1 HLIHETGLQSVM
13 AYESCQV
20 FQEPL
25 CLIDS
30 DKDGKLIVV
39 DDVLNQISQIPKQLN
54 VVAIA
59 GLYRTGKSYLLNR
72 LAQVNI

>member
-1 HLIHETGLQSVM
+1 M

-30 DKDGKLIVV
+30 DKDGKLTVV

>member
-1 HLIHETGLQSVM
+1 M

-30 DKDGKLIVV
+30 DKDGKLMVV
-39 DDVLNQISQIPKQLN
+39 DDVLDQIAQIPKQLN

-72 LAQVNI
+72 LARGNKGRSLRTMR